1 MRDESD
7 GSEKGRCDAS
17 CSYSIIIDAQCFNLI
32 FLGVL
37 MKIGYSISAVSLKNV
52 HYFRLQCAF
61 WISRSCMCSV
71 VHVGGMFLRLYDE
84 V

>member
-1 MRDESD
+1 
-7 GSEKGRCDAS
+7 
-17 CSYSIIIDAQCFNLI
+17 
-32 FLGVL
+32 

>member
-1 MRDESD
+1 MILKE
-7 GSEKGRCDAS
+7 GRCDAS
-17 CSYSIIIDAQCFNLI
+17 YSYSITIDAQCFNLI

-37 MKIGYSISAVSLKNV
+37 MKIGYSISAVSLENV
-52 HYFRLQCAF
+52 HSSDCNVLF

-71 VHVGGMFLRLYDE
+71 VHVRGMFLRLCDE

>member
-1 MRDESD
+1 MILK
-7 GSEKGRCDAS
+7 KGRCDAS
-17 CSYSIIIDAQCFNLI
+17 CSHSITIDAECFNLI

-37 MKIGYSISAVSLKNV
+37 MKIGYSILAVSLKNV
-52 HYFRLQCAF
+52 HSSECNVLF